1 MLSRTWSTNARN
13 SVSVIIEPA
22 RITEFRVFHLARSR
36 MVLRIVATLAATGLV
51 AACGFKGP
59 LYLPPQPGQ
68 PQRSEEHT
76 SELQSLMRISYA
88 VFCLK
93 QKNNKIRI

>member
-1 MLSRTWSTNARN
+1 M
-13 SVSVIIEPA
+13 
-22 RITEFRVFHLARSR
+22 FHLACSR

-68 PQRSEEHT
+68 PEPPPAQQPNIPPPDT
-76 SELQSLMRISYA
+76 LP
-88 VFCLK
+88 
-93 QKNNKIRI
+93 

>member
-1 MLSRTWSTNARN
+1 
-13 SVSVIIEPA
+13 
-22 RITEFRVFHLARSR
+22 

-68 PQRSEEHT
+68 PEPEQSEPPHIPAPD
-76 SELQSLMRISYA
+76 SLP
-88 VFCLK
+88 
-93 QKNNKIRI
+93 

>member
-1 MLSRTWSTNARN
+1 M
-13 SVSVIIEPA
+13 
-22 RITEFRVFHLARSR
+22 FHLARSR

-68 PQRSEEHT
+68 PEPEQSEPPHIPAPD
-76 SELQSLMRISYA
+76 SLP
-88 VFCLK
+88 
-93 QKNNKIRI
+93 